1 MLLRSHLS
9 LAVVLFAGSLAAAD
23 DLKSG
28 PQVGAENNRRGFR
41 PQFVTGPSAGKSLCP
56 V

>member
-1 MLLRSHLS
+1 MLSRSTLS
-9 LAVVLFAGSLAAAD
+9 LAVVLLAGSVFAAD

-28 PQVGAENNRRGFR
+28 PQVGEGISGRFEPTWLSGDPGGGNH
-41 PQFVTGPSAGKSLCP
+41 CP

>member
-1 MLLRSHLS
+1 MLIRST
-9 LAVVLFAGSLAAAD
+9 LAVVLLAGSVFAAD

-28 PQVGAENNRRGFR
+28 SQVGEGIAGRFEPIWLNGDPRG
-41 PQFVTGPSAGKSLCP
+41 GNHCP

>member
-1 MLLRSHLS
+1 MRTGATLS
-9 LAVVLFAGSLAAAD
+9 LAIVLLAGSVLAAD

-28 PQVGAENNRRGFR
+28 PQVGEGISGRFEPAWLNGDPGGGNY
-41 PQFVTGPSAGKSLCP
+41 CP